1 MRLFQRSMLH
11 GKVYSGRVRGGVGV
25 WCGTSDT
32 WFPLFEARDSGLKVC
47 AGGVRPKITLGI
59 TGLHEIMGRDY
70 KIEEPHWGTSVPPRQ
85 RLLIFRY
92 PAVTTKKH
100 TLFKT
105 LNNEIVYP
113 VKTQD
118 SENHTLFSG
127 IYLFREFPPPP
138 PGMFTSVS
146 RARSCSAIDSK
157 RLSVWIITVIL

>member
-1 MRLFQRSMLH
+1 M
-11 GKVYSGRVRGGVGV
+11 
-25 WCGTSDT
+25 
-32 WFPLFEARDSGLKVC
+32 
-47 AGGVRPKITLGI
+47 PKITLWI

-127 IYLFREFPPPP
+127 IYLFREFPPA
-138 PGMFTSVS
+138 PGYVYISEQGEELQ
-146 RARSCSAIDSK
+146 CD
-157 RLSVWIITVIL
+157 RLKTLISLNYNSDIVIFYT